1 MFCVLCSGGTNSS
14 SMQMTSPE
22 DELAIRDI
30 EKQLLNS
37 IENLPANN
45 QYIRAEAHSPR
56 YNMEGGYM
64 YILQ

>member
-1 MFCVLCSGGTNSS
+1 
-14 SMQMTSPE
+14 MQMTSPE